1 MDISS
6 SSRVNDRPQRS
17 GEDGRWMAD
26 SAVAVAVSV
35 AVAVD
40 TMDSSLCWRWRI
52 GRRSGGFKKKRR
64 GWRKSEKRRR

>member
-17 GEDGRWMAD
+17 GEDDRWMAD

-40 TMDSSLCWRWRI
+40 TMDSSLC
-52 GRRSGGFKKKRR
+52 
-64 GWRKSEKRRR
+64 